1 MNLRNSSCRIRV
13 VHMYYLIMKTTVR
26 PILKSKTYCINK
38 SHTRVIEKEISLVS
52 FKFYQKLF
60 ILLISFSTI
69 LLFPDT
75 PRELGNICESYNSRK
90 ICNVW

>member
-1 MNLRNSSCRIRV
+1 MRTVVKPDFESKKIFCIRKNYFHV
-13 VHMYYLIMKTTVR
+13 K
-26 PILKSKTYCINK
+26 N
-38 SHTRVIEKEISLVS
+38 KEICLVN

-60 ILLISFSTI
+60 VLLVSFSTI
-69 LLFPDT
+69 LIFPES

>member
-1 MNLRNSSCRIRV
+1 
-13 VHMYYLIMKTTVR
+13 MKTAFE
-26 PILKSKTYCINK
+26 PELKSKTFCISK
-38 SHTRVIEKEISLVS
+38 SVPLLVEKEVSLVS

-60 ILLISFSTI
+60 VLLVSFSTI
-69 LLFPDT
+69 LIFPES

>member
-1 MNLRNSSCRIRV
+1 MNTAL
-13 VHMYYLIMKTTVR
+13 K
-26 PILKSKTYCINK
+26 PDLKSKTYCISK
-38 SHTRVIEKEISLVS
+38 SYNSPTEKEIRFVS

-69 LLFPDT
+69 LIFPES
-75 PRELGNICESYNSRK
+75 PRELGNICERFNTTK